1 MLKNMLLL
9 DIISFDT
16 DWERSSLRNTPNH
29 TIKEETDM
37 ALDSYLNKRTIKA
50 EMLNQLKTKGMD
62 DQRLERM
69 AQKSHFPGLT

>member
-1 MLKNMLLL
+1 
-9 DIISFDT
+9 
-16 DWERSSLRNTPNH
+16 
-29 TIKEETDM
+29 M

-69 AQKSHFPGLT
+69 AQKSALSWIDVKDCVTTWQELPQS